1 MSSSRLSIRRLAGTT
16 FTLLLLTSGAAAPAA
31 DGTTR
36 GLILRVPK
44 PYDRVVQAVRGLG
57 GEVNH
62 QYENVDAIAVNVP
75 EERVSEILA
84 LVGPG
89 KASKDPMIAQPHS
102 IRRDRGEWGNV
113 PTVMEAGPAQALDE
127 AGLKAFAAALPN
139 DYSFNNV
146 AIGASTLH
154 AAGYLGQGM
163 TVAIIDS
170 GTANSPVVPALAGRV
185 MGGESF
191 VPADPVPSATSRR
204 NGPHGTW
211 VGTVIG
217 GNVVFGYSST
227 SAFVSS
233 LEKFAPS
240 ALYGPC
246 PASSTYPVCW
256 VPQVGVA
263 PLSRLYALKVFDS
276 RGGGSPESRIIAAM
290 DRAIT
295 LRRNYNQ
302 GVPVVPVNIDGGTE
316 DNPYV
321 YDSLNIQVVNM
332 SLGGGTLFAGRDLED
347 QLTVKMLKEGM
358 VLTTSAGNDGFG
370 AMTGGSPG
378 SGLGSLTV
386 GASSNPA
393 HERIV
398 ADLFFVPGAGE
409 LYRPTS
415 HVQTAS
421 FSSRGPTADGRYDPD
436 LVANGDW
443 TWAQGTCQGS
453 AGCLAGT
460 AYATTSFVSG
470 TSFSAPTVA
479 GAAALLRQR
488 HPDSSA
494 AQIRNAIISSANP
507 RFLGDRSGRIDQGK
521 GYLDVAAAAE
531 RLPRCVPDRIE
542 KSHPSPFV
550 EKNIERLGFR
560 PVRFVRDSFTTHVRD
575 LVPGQVAQFFV
586 ESDPDTDELQVD
598 LTSLTPELPPAQQNQ
613 LFGDD
618 VYFKIV
624 DAPTSY
630 EDRNVTEFVGADRSF
645 VFDNPQT
652 GLVRVALQ
660 GDWTNAG
667 KVSADL
673 TIRRVRSRAGRASA
687 HGTIREGDLVPLEVG
702 VPAGTLEARFETHFL
717 RSWAYYPTSDIDMLL
732 VDPDGAVSTVGS
744 TLSSPERVVVH
755 KPTPGTWTVLVSAFA
770 LPAEP
775 DYFWLYAKADG
786 IRLRATR

>member
-1 MSSSRLSIRRLAGTT
+1 MSSNTLRIRRLAGTAIA
-16 FTLLLLTSGAAAPAA
+16 LLLLAAGALPALAA

-89 KASKDPMIAQPHS
+89 KVSKDPMIAQPHS
-102 IRRDRGEWGNV
+102 IKRDRGEWGNV
-113 PTVMEAGPAQALDE
+113 PTVMDAGAAESLDE
-127 AGLKAFAAALPN
+127 ARLKEFATALPN

-146 AIGASTLH
+146 AIGASALH

-170 GTANSPVVPALAGRV
+170 GTANTPVVPALAGRV
-185 MGGESF
+185 MGGENF
-191 VPADPVPSATSRR
+191 VTADPVASATSRR

-217 GNVVFGYSST
+217 GNVVFGYSNAGS
-227 SAFVSS
+227 FVKS
-233 LEKFAPS
+233 LKKFAPS
-240 ALYGPC
+240 AIQGAC
-246 PASSTYPVCW
+246 PDPPAAAVCA
-256 VPQVGVA
+256 VPQIGVA

-276 RGGGSPESRIIAAM
+276 RGGGAPESRIIAAM
-290 DRAIT
+290 DRVIT
-295 LRRNYNQ
+295 LRRNYNH
-302 GVPVVPVNIDGGTE
+302 GMPSVPVGGDGSE
-316 DNPYV
+316 DNPYA
-321 YDSLNIQVVNM
+321 YDSLNIHVVNM

-358 VLTTSAGNDGFG
+358 VLATSAGNDGFG

-398 ADLFFVPGAGE
+398 ADIFYVPGAGE
-409 LYRPTS
+409 LWRPTS

-421 FSSRGPTADGRYDPD
+421 FSSRGPTADGRFDPD

-443 TWAQGTCQGS
+443 TWAQGTCQGG
-453 AGCLAGT
+453 AACLAGT
-460 AYATTSFVSG
+460 GLAPNNFVSG
-470 TSFSAPTVA
+470 TSFAAPTVA
-479 GAAALLRQR
+479 GAAALLRQI
-488 HPDSSA
+488 HPDASA
-494 AQIRNAIISSANP
+494 AQVRNALISTANP
-507 RFLGDRSGRIDQGK
+507 HLLGDKSGRIDQGK
-521 GYLDVAAAAE
+521 GYLDLEAAAD

-560 PVRFVRDSFTTHVRD
+560 PVRFVHDTFTKQVRG

-586 ESDPDTDELQVD
+586 ESDPYTDELQVD
-598 LTSLTPELPPAQQNQ
+598 LTNVTPEMPPAQQNQ

-630 EDRNVTEFVGADRSF
+630 EDRNVTAYVGGDTSF
-645 VFDNPQT
+645 AFDNPQT

-673 TIRRVRSRAGRASA
+673 TIRRVRKGSGLPSA
-687 HGTIREGDLVPLEVG
+687 FGMVREGDLIPLEVEM
-702 VPAGTLEARFETHFL
+702 PAGALEATFETHFV
-717 RSWAYYPTSDIDMLL
+717 RSWAFYPTSDIDMIL
-732 VDPDGAVSTVGS
+732 VDPDGLAGTLGS
-744 TLSSPERVVVH
+744 TLSSPERVVVANP
-755 KPTPGTWTVLVSAFA
+755 KAGVWTVLVSAFA

-786 IRLRATR
+786 IRLKATR

>member
-1 MSSSRLSIRRLAGTT
+1 MSSSRLSIRRLAGTA

-62 QYENVDAIAVNVP
+62 QYENVDAIAVNLP

-102 IRRDRGEWGNV
+102 VRRDRGEWGNV
-113 PTVMEAGPAQALDE
+113 PTVMDAGAAESLDE
-127 AGLKAFAAALPN
+127 AGLKAFAAALPH

-146 AIGASTLH
+146 AIGASALH

-191 VPADPVPSATSRR
+191 VTADVPSATSRQ

-217 GNVVFGYSST
+217 GNVAFGYWNTGS
-227 SAFVSS
+227 FVKS
-233 LEKFAPS
+233 LKKFAPS
-240 ALYGPC
+240 AILGAC
-246 PASSTYPVCW
+246 PDPPAVAVCA

-263 PLSRLYALKVFDS
+263 PLSRLYALKVFAS
-276 RGGGSPESRIIAAM
+276 GGGGAPESRIIAAM
-290 DRAIT
+290 DRAIS

-302 GVPVVPVNIDGGTE
+302 GMPSVPVSGDGTE
-316 DNPYV
+316 DKPYV
-321 YDSLNIQVVNM
+321 YDSLDIQVVNM

-347 QLTVKMLKEGM
+347 QLTEKMLKEGM
-358 VLTTSAGNDGFG
+358 VLATSTGNDGFG

-398 ADLFFVPGAGE
+398 ADIFYFPGAGE

-443 TWAQGTCQGS
+443 TWAQGTCQDS

-494 AQIRNAIISSANP
+494 AQIRNALISTANP

-560 PVRFVRDSFTTHVRD
+560 PVRFVRDSFSTHVRD

-630 EDRNVTEFVGADRSF
+630 EDLHVKDFVGADKSF

-687 HGTIREGDLVPLEVG
+687 HGTIREGDLVPLEVE
-702 VPAGTLEARFETHFL
+702 VPAGTQEARFETHFL

-744 TLSSPERVVVH
+744 TLSSPERVVVSDP
-755 KPTPGTWTVLVSAFA
+755 KPGTWTVLVSAFA

>member
-1 MSSSRLSIRRLAGTT
+1 MSSSRLWIRWSAAGAI
-16 FTLLLLTSGAAAPAA
+16 TLLLLAAGVATAAAA
-31 DGTTR
+31 DGTRR
-36 GLILRVPK
+36 GLILRVAK
-44 PYDRVVQAVRGLG
+44 PYDRVVEAVRDLD

-62 QYENVDAIAVNVP
+62 QYENVDAIAVDLP
-75 EERVSEILA
+75 EERVPEILA

-89 KASKDPMIAQPHS
+89 KVSKDPMIAQPHS
-102 IRRDRGEWGNV
+102 VKRNRGEWGNV
-113 PTVMEAGPAQALDE
+113 PTEMDAGLAQALDE
-127 AGLKAFAAALPN
+127 AALKEIAAAVPN

-154 AAGYLGQGM
+154 AEGYLGQGM

-185 MGGESF
+185 LGGENF
-191 VPADPVPSATSRR
+191 VAADPVPSATSRQ

-211 VGTVIG
+211 VGTVIA
-217 GNVVFGYSST
+217 GNVIFGYSST
-227 SAFVSS
+227 STFVSS
-233 LEKFAPS
+233 LQKFAPS

-246 PASSTYPVCW
+246 PASSTSPVCW

-302 GVPVVPVNIDGGTE
+302 GVPAVPVSGDGTE

-347 QLTVKMLKEGM
+347 QLTEKMLKEGM
-358 VLTTSAGNDGFG
+358 VLATSTGNDGFG

-378 SGLGSLTV
+378 SGFGSLTV
-386 GASSNPA
+386 GASTDPA

-398 ADLFFVPGAGE
+398 ANIFYVPGFGE
-409 LYRPTS
+409 LWRPTS

-421 FSSRGPTADGRYDPD
+421 FSSRGPTADGRFDPE

-443 TWAQGTCQGS
+443 TWAQGTCQLNTD
-453 AGCLAGT
+453 CIAGT
-460 AYATTSFVSG
+460 RLATTNFVSG

-479 GAAALLRQR
+479 GAAALLRQI

-494 AQIRNAIISSANP
+494 AQIRSALVATANP
-507 RFLGDRSGRIDQGK
+507 RVLGDRSGRIDQGK

-531 RLPRCVPDRIE
+531 RLPRCVPDRFGR
-542 KSHPSPFV
+542 SHPSPFV
-550 EKNIERLGFR
+550 EENIARLGFR
-560 PVRFVRDSFTTHVRD
+560 TVRFVKDTFEKHVGD

-586 ESDPDTDELQVD
+586 ESDPITDELQVD
-598 LTSLTPELPPAQQNQ
+598 LTNITPELPPAQQNQ

-618 VYFKIV
+618 ILFKIV

-630 EDRNVTEFVGADRSF
+630 EDRNVTAFVAADQAF

-673 TIRRVRSRAGRASA
+673 TIRRVRKGSGWPSA
-687 HGTIREGDLVPLEVG
+687 QGSVREGDLIPVEVEM
-702 VPAGTLEARFETHFL
+702 PAGTLEATFETHFV
-717 RSWAYYPTSDIDMLL
+717 RSWAFYPTSDIDMIL
-732 VDPDGAVSTVGS
+732 VDPDGNAS
-744 TLSSPERVVVH
+744 TLGATLASPERVVVAN
-755 KPTPGTWTVLVSAFA
+755 PTPGTWTVLVSAFA

-775 DYFWLYAKADG
+775 DFFWLYAKADG
-786 IRLRATR
+786 KRLRASR